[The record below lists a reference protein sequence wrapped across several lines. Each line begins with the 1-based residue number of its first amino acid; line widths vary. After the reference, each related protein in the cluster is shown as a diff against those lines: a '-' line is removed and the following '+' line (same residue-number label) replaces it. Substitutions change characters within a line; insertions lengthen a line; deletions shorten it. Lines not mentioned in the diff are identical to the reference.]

1 MRFAWLIVLVLL
13 AAPWA
18 KSQTATTTIHLSP
31 PNHHGEPDES
41 VSNRYDPLW
50 EKCTAGVLAHKNDS
64 ETASF
69 CKRAADVSN
78 DFPPDSRVIERRA
91 ANVYAATAFG
101 NIGDFKS
108 ALPYADR
115 AVEVVKQA
123 HVAGSGAEAAY
134 MTRAQVKAFSGD
146 LQGGDADAT
155 VAETFA
161 REMAKNGLGVNQLRK
176 DLQFHGDLLRRLGRP
191 EDAQKKTGG
200 SGGAIEI
207 SRWGAFAWLYLS
219 TYEEHA

>member
-1 MRFAWLIVLVLL
+1 MRFLIVSVLL
-13 AAPWA
+13 IAPIA
-18 KSQTATTTIHLSP
+18 QAQTATTTIHLSP
-31 PNHHGEPDES
+31 TNHHGEPDES

-69 CKRAADVSN
+69 CKGAADVSN

-108 ALPYADR
+108 ALPYADL
-115 AVEVVKQA
+115 AVEVVKAA
-123 HVAGSGAEAAY
+123 HAGGSGAEAAY
-134 MTRAQVKAFSGD
+134 MTRAQVKAFAGD

-155 VAETFA
+155 IAEGFA
-161 REMAKNGLGVNQLRK
+161 REMIHQGSGVDRLRK
-176 DLQFHGDLLRRLGRP
+176 DLQFHADLLRRLGRP
-191 EDAQKKTGG
+191 EDSQKKL
-200 SGGAIEI
+200 AE
-207 SRWGAFAWLYLS
+207 AAAL
-219 TYEEHA
+219 